1 MFQAGFVYH
10 LAEPVYVMLTLWL
23 PDYPPALPSAALHQ
37 IGSGALVKND
47 KREVKIISV
56 LRRRRTVDDLSAK
69 DEMCK
74 NITDVCIP
82 GHQQHYGF
90 TACQAMLKPDVK
102 LMDFARDEIEWRCER
117 NPSYTGRRTY

>member
-1 MFQAGFVYH
+1 
-10 LAEPVYVMLTLWL
+10 MLTLWL
-23 PDYPPALPSAALHQ
+23 PDYPPALPSAAALHQ
-37 IGSGALVKND
+37 IGTGALVKND

-102 LMDFARDEIEWRCER
+102 LMDFARDEGCVWQGSGSSKNSSGSGSPDGAAFLVELE
-117 NPSYTGRRTY
+117 PF